1 MHSAKAAEMRLVVIS
16 GRSGSG
22 KSTAL
27 QALEDVGFYCIDNL
41 PALLLPELIQMM
53 LNEEN
58 PSRQIAV
65 SIDARNLLSNLKQFP
80 SVMHTLRQQ
89 SELSTETL
97 FLDAGEATLLRRY
110 NATRRRHPLT
120 DREQSLQQAI
130 RTERTLLE
138 PIANLADLRVD
149 TTRLSL
155 YELRDAVKLRIAGR
169 SEQVLSLQFESFG
182 FKHGVP
188 LDADFTFDV
197 RALPNPYWVPE
208 LRQYTGLDKA
218 VIDFLLQSP
227 EVAEMIHDIRT
238 FVTKWL
244 PRFQASNRSYIT
256 IGIGC
261 TGGQHR
267 SVYIAEQLAGHFRK
281 HMDNVQV
288 LHRELSQ
295 PAAGKNHD

>member
-1 MHSAKAAEMRLVVIS
+1 MRLVVIS

-41 PALLLPELIQMM
+41 PALLLPELIRLM
-53 LNEEN
+53 LAEEN
-58 PSRQIAV
+58 PNREIAV

-80 SVMHTLRQQ
+80 SVMRTLREQ
-89 SELSTETL
+89 SKLSTETL

-120 DREQSLQQAI
+120 DKQQSLQQAI
-130 RTERTLLE
+130 RTERSLLE
-138 PIANLADLRVD
+138 PIANLADLRID

-155 YELRDAVKLRIAGR
+155 YELRDEVKLRVAGR

-208 LRQYTGLDKA
+208 LRRHTGLDTE
-218 VIDFLLQSP
+218 VIEFLRQSP
-227 EVAEMIHDIRT
+227 EVTEMVNDIQA
-238 FVTKWL
+238 FVSKWL
-244 PRFQASNRSYIT
+244 PQFQANNRSYIT

-267 SVYIAEQLAGHFRK
+267 SVYIAEQLAGYFRG

-295 PAAGKNHD
+295 PAAGPHHD

>member
-1 MHSAKAAEMRLVVIS
+1 MRLVVIS

-53 LNEEN
+53 LDAAN

-80 SVMHTLRQQ
+80 RVMHSLRQQ
-89 SELSTETL
+89 PALSCEVL

-120 DREQSLQQAI
+120 DRNQSLQQAI

-138 PIANLADLRVD
+138 PIANLADLRID

-155 YELRDAVKLRIAGR
+155 YELRDEVKLRIAGR
-169 SEQVLSLQFESFG
+169 SEQVFSLQFESFG

-208 LRQYTGLDKA
+208 LRQYTGLDRP

-227 EVAEMIHDIRT
+227 EVTEMIDDIQM

-267 SVYIAEQLAGHFRK
+267 SVYVAEQLAGHFRR

>member
-1 MHSAKAAEMRLVVIS
+1 MRLVVLS

-41 PALLLPELIQMM
+41 PARLLPELISLMRA
-53 LNEEN
+53 E
-58 PSRQIAV
+58 SRPAEAIAV
-65 SIDARNLLSNLKQFP
+65 SIDARNLPSNLRQFP
-80 SVMHTLRQQ
+80 DVMQQLRQVP
-89 SELSTETL
+89 ELTTETL

-120 DREQSLQQAI
+120 DGDQSLQQAI
-130 RTERTLLE
+130 RTERELLE
-138 PIANLADLRVD
+138 PIANLADLRID

-155 YELRDAVKLRIAGR
+155 YELRDEVKLRVAGR
-169 SEQVLSLQFESFG
+169 SEQSLSLQFESFG

-188 LDADFTFDV
+188 LDVDFTFDV
-197 RALPNPYWVPE
+197 RSLPNPYWVPD
-208 LRQYTGLDKA
+208 LRRFTGRDQE
-218 VIDFLLQSP
+218 VIDFLSQSD
-227 EVAEMIHDIRT
+227 EVTEMIADIRS
-238 FVTKWL
+238 FVHKWL
-244 PRFQASNRSYIT
+244 PRFKANNRSYIT

-267 SVYIAEQLAGHFRK
+267 SVYVAEQLAGYFRA

-295 PAAGKNHD
+295 PAAGHQHD

>member
-1 MHSAKAAEMRLVVIS
+1 MRLVVLS

-41 PALLLPELIQMM
+41 PARLLPELISLMRA
-53 LNEEN
+53 E
-58 PSRQIAV
+58 SRPAEAIAV
-65 SIDARNLLSNLKQFP
+65 SIDARNLPSNLRQFP
-80 SVMHTLRQQ
+80 DVMQQLRQVP
-89 SELSTETL
+89 ELTTETL

-120 DREQSLQQAI
+120 DGDQSLQQAI
-130 RTERTLLE
+130 RTERELLE
-138 PIANLADLRVD
+138 PIANLADLRID

-155 YELRDAVKLRIAGR
+155 YELRDEVKLRVAGR
-169 SEQVLSLQFESFG
+169 SEQSLSLQFESFG

-188 LDADFTFDV
+188 LDVDFTFDV
-197 RALPNPYWVPE
+197 RSLPNPYWVPD
-208 LRQYTGLDKA
+208 LRRFTGRDQE
-218 VIDFLLQSP
+218 VIDFLSQSD
-227 EVAEMIHDIRT
+227 EVTEMIADIRS
-238 FVTKWL
+238 FVHKWL
-244 PRFQASNRSYIT
+244 PRFKANNRSYIT

-267 SVYIAEQLAGHFRK
+267 SVYVAEQLTGYFRA

-295 PAAGKNHD
+295 PAAGHQHD

>member
-1 MHSAKAAEMRLVVIS
+1 MRLVVLS

-27 QALEDVGFYCIDNL
+27 QALEDIGFYCIDNL
-41 PALLLPELIQMM
+41 PALLLPELTRLM
-53 LNEEN
+53 LAEQS
-58 PSRQIAV
+58 PAKAVAV
-65 SIDARNLLSNLKQFP
+65 SIDARNLPSNLEQFP
-80 SVMHTLRQQ
+80 QVMHHLRQTPG
-89 SELSTETL
+89 LSSETL

-120 DREQSLQQAI
+120 DGDQSLQQAI
-130 RTERTLLE
+130 RTERELLE
-138 PIANLADLRVD
+138 PIANQADLRID

-155 YELRDAVKLRIAGR
+155 YELRDEIKLRVAGR
-169 SEQVLSLQFESFG
+169 REQTLSLQFESFG

-188 LDADFTFDV
+188 LDVDFTFDV
-197 RALPNPYWVPE
+197 RSLPNPYWVPE
-208 LRQYTGLDKA
+208 LRRFTGQDQE
-218 VIDFLLQSP
+218 VIDFLTESA
-227 EVAEMIHDIRT
+227 EVAEMIEDIRS
-238 FVTKWL
+238 FVNKWL
-244 PRFQASNRSYIT
+244 PRFRANNRSYIT

-267 SVYIAEQLAGHFRK
+267 SVYVTEQLAGYFRA

-295 PAAGKNHD
+295 PAARHQHD